1 RYIPQSQDGEDF
13 RSHLQY
19 KLPLSAH

>member
-1 RYIPQSQDGEDF
+1 RYRPQSQDGEDF